1 MPGRLLPIFPL
12 GITLLPHERLPLHIF
27 EDRYKE
33 MIRECLE
40 LGVEF
45 GVVLQKGEGIL
56 RTGCTASVEQ
66 IVKKYEDGRL
76 DILTA
81 GRRRFEILELNT
93 ERSYLRADVSPVL
106 DEDFEDPEPET
117 VNRAMAAYESLAGA
131 ESGPP
136 RNAPELSFRLAAV
149 SEDQDFR
156 QVLLSTLSE
165 AERMEKVAEHL
176 AWLVFRRRTQRAMKR
191 VARSNGHGKH
201 MAGFGEGL

>member
-33 MIRECLE
+33 MIRECME

-66 IVKKYEDGRL
+66 IVKRYEDGRL
-76 DILTA
+76 DISTA
-81 GRRRFEILELNT
+81 GRRRFEIRELDT
-93 ERSYLRADVSPVL
+93 ERIFLRADVSYVL
-106 DEDFEDPEPET
+106 DEDFADPKPET
-117 VNRAMAAYESLAGA
+117 VNRAMAAYESLTGA

-149 SEDQDFR
+149 SDDQDFR

-191 VARSNGHGKH
+191 VAKSNGHGKH
-201 MAGFGEGL
+201 LAGFGEGL